1 MAGSGCLRSVELKL
15 IAQRFGSGGD
25 AAHAYGFCF
34 SINYGID
41 SVNVLVF
48 GASGG
53 TGREV
58 VKQALDH
65 GHSVRAFVRDP
76 DKLEIKHAKLAL
88 IAGDVT
94 EYASVERA
102 VSGADA
108 VASALGS
115 GNSLGSDQALI
126 DGVQNI
132 VRAMEHAGVRRF
144 VYLSMLGVGGSG
156 RQLGFAD
163 RYIVLPLLLRNVMKD
178 HARKEALIQ
187 QSTLDWVIVR
197 PPRLT
202 NGPYTGR
209 YRSGEDVRE
218 KTLLASISR
227 ADVADFMVKQFTNE
241 RYVHGT
247 PAVLG

>member
-1 MAGSGCLRSVELKL
+1 M
-15 IAQRFGSGGD
+15 
-25 AAHAYGFCF
+25 
-34 SINYGID
+34 
-41 SVNVLVF
+41 NVLVF
-48 GASGG
+48 GASGA

-58 VKQALDH
+58 VKQALDR

-76 DKLEIKHAKLAL
+76 GKLQIRHARLATM
-88 IAGDVT
+88 IGDVT

-102 VSGADA
+102 VRDADA

-163 RYIVLPLLLRNVMKD
+163 RYIVLPLLLRNVMQD
-178 HARKEALIQ
+178 HAREEELIKR
-187 QSTLDWVIVR
+187 STLNWVIVR
-197 PPRLT
+197 SPRLT

-209 YRSGEDVRE
+209 YRSGESVRE
-218 KTLLASISR
+218 KSLLASISR
-227 ADVADFMVKQFTNE
+227 ADVADFMVKQLTDDG
-241 RYVHGT
+241 YVHGT

>member
-1 MAGSGCLRSVELKL
+1 M
-15 IAQRFGSGGD
+15 
-25 AAHAYGFCF
+25 
-34 SINYGID
+34 
-41 SVNVLVF
+41 NVLVF
-48 GASGG
+48 GASGA

-58 VKQALDH
+58 VKHALDR
-65 GHSVRAFVRDP
+65 GHSVTAFVRDP
-76 DKLEIKHAKLAL
+76 GKFEVKHANLAL
-88 IAGDVT
+88 VVGDVT
-94 EYASVERA
+94 EYASVEHVVA
-102 VSGADA
+102 GQDV

-115 GNSLGSDQALI
+115 GNSLGSHPTLT

-132 VRAMEHAGVRRF
+132 IRAMDHAGVRRF

-156 RQLGFAD
+156 WQLGLVD
-163 RYIVLPLLLRNVMKD
+163 RYIVLPLLLRNVLTD
-178 HARKEALIQ
+178 HAREEALIK

-218 KTLLASISR
+218 RTLLASISR
-227 ADVADFMVKQFTNE
+227 ADVADFMVKQFTDD

-247 PAVLG
+247 PAVRS